1 MATILER
8 LKKIIAEQLGVDED
22 TVIPSAS
29 FAEDFNAGFSDL
41 AELMAVIEEA
51 FSTPK
56 QKVAIPDKAIEEI
69 FTVQDIIDLL
79 REYVPDD

>member
-22 TVIPSAS
+22 TVTSSAS
-29 FAEDFNAGFSDL
+29 FAEDFNAGSTDL
-41 AELMAVIEEA
+41 AELIAVIETA

-56 QKVAIPDKAIEEI
+56 QKVVIPDKTIEEI
-69 FTVQDIIDLL
+69 FTVQDIVDLL
-79 REYVPDD
+79 HEYVPED